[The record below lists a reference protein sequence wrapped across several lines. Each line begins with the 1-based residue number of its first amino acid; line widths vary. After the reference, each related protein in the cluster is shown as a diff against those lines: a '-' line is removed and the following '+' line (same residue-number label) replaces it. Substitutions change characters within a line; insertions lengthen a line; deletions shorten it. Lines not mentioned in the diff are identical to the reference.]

1 MTRRRLLQFAAV
13 AVLAFPAAVP
23 AECVCICDDL
33 EDATSDT
40 KTTEDLEPRFYPSSP
55 VDDPIIR
62 EHERQL
68 NRLHRDRVEWDL
80 FLRGAE

>member
-1 MTRRRLLQFAAV
+1 MTRRRFLHLVSSFLFVPIAAG
-13 AVLAFPAAVP
+13 
-23 AECVCICDDL
+23 AECVCICDDV

-68 NRLHRDRVEWDL
+68 NRLHRDRVEWEL
-80 FLRGAE
+80 FLQGTK